1 MVLDKL
7 DLLIPPY
14 KGSKFKVG
22 NNVCAAGYFFLFQG
36 EQTALDYY
44 MKGQLNAQ
52 KQTSNWTSIPNTIPP
67 ALLTYQQN
75 YTSANLAAV
84 DKEINSLD
92 FQLSPGQY
100 LYHGGNL
107 FPPGVTQ
114 ITTTRPLSTSFS
126 PVVAFLE
133 AVNLSK
139 AYNAGVINI
148 YAIKVVNN
156 SFKVFYFPPV
166 TPLAHEDEVL
176 FASGVCLRVVN
187 NHSIAPKHVGLW
199 PVGNSSGNM
208 KNVPVNVIEVETI

>member
-7 DLLIPPY
+7 DLLNPPY
-14 KGSKFKVG
+14 KGKCQVSS
-22 NNVCAAGYFFLFQG
+22 NVAAAGYFFIHG
-36 EQTALDYY
+36 ETTALDNY
-44 MKGQLNAQ
+44 MKDQLNAQ
-52 KQTSNWTSIPNTIPP
+52 KLASNWASIPNTIPQ
-67 ALLTYQQN
+67 ALLIYQRN
-75 YTSANLAAV
+75 YTSANLTAV
-84 DKEINSLD
+84 DNDINSLN
-92 FQLSPGQY
+92 FQLSADQY

-187 NHSIAPKHVGLW
+187 SHSIAPKHVGLW